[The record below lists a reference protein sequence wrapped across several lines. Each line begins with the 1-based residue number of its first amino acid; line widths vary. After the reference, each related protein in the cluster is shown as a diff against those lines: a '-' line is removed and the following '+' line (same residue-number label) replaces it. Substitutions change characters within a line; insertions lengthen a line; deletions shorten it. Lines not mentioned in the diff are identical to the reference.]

1 MRFGLT
7 IAAALAVGAA
17 FAAPAHAD
25 GFPPFYGYS
34 PYLGGP
40 AVYFTPEE
48 DVRVAS
54 VIGEG
59 LPGMGTRTYYR
70 GGPFFTYQS
79 VRPTRAYAP
88 RQTRR
93 RPVLATK
100 G

>member
-1 MRFGLT
+1 MRLGLT
-7 IAAALAVGAA
+7 LLASLTVAATLGSAA
-17 FAAPAHAD
+17 KAD

-48 DVRVAS
+48 DVRAAS
-54 VIGEG
+54 IISDG

-79 VRPTRAYAP
+79 AKRARVYAP
-88 RQTRR
+88 RHSRR
-93 RPVLATK
+93 RVTLVTK

>member
-7 IAAALAVGAA
+7 ILASVA
-17 FAAPAHAD
+17 FAATLGSAAKAD

-48 DVRVAS
+48 DVRAAS
-54 VIGEG
+54 IVGEG

-79 VRPTRAYAP
+79 AKRARAYAP
-88 RQTRR
+88 RHGRR
-93 RPVLATK
+93 RATLVTK

>member
-7 IAAALAVGAA
+7 ILASIEAAATLASAA
-17 FAAPAHAD
+17 KAD
-25 GFPPFYGYS
+25 GYPPFYGYS

-40 AVYFTPEE
+40 AAYFTPEE
-48 DVRVAS
+48 DVRAAS
-54 VIGEG
+54 VISDG

-79 VRPTRAYAP
+79 TKPTRAHAP
-88 RQTRR
+88 RHSRR
-93 RPVLATK
+93 RATLVTK

>member
-1 MRFGLT
+1 MRMKLAT
-7 IAAALAVGAA
+7 LATVAVGVVFAGAA
-17 FAAPAHAD
+17 RAD

-48 DVRVAS
+48 DVRIGS
-54 VIGEG
+54 VQSGG

-79 VRPTRAYAP
+79 NKRQEFYGP
-88 RQTRR
+88 RHRTRR
-93 RPVLATK
+93 ATLVTK